1 MPLSIETE
9 LRTAMATIEELVEA
23 VRTIKG
29 RAQSIVG
36 GREDSLKEAARI
48 VLDAEQA
55 IAKTKRA

>member
-1 MPLSIETE
+1 
-9 LRTAMATIEELVEA
+9 MATIEELVEA